1 VFVPRA
7 GAPLAEGWPT
17 ERLVFD
23 APVDPAAVPAEARL
37 LAEVQTFA
45 ARADDSSLEL
55 GVRPSTT
62 TIVTRR
68 RSLPS
73 GVRAVIR

>member
-1 VFVPRA
+1 V
-7 GAPLAEGWPT
+7 AEGWPT

-23 APVDPAAVPAEARL
+23 APVDPDAVPADARL

-45 ARADDSSLEL
+45 ARADDTSLEL
-55 GVRPSTT
+55 GVPPSTT

-68 RSLPS
+68 RSLPAEL
-73 GVRAVIR
+73 RTEMR

>member
-1 VFVPRA
+1 VPSA
-7 GAPLAEGWPT
+7 GALLAEGWPT

-23 APVDPAAVPAEARL
+23 APVDPAAAPADARL

-55 GVRPSTT
+55 GVPLSTT

-68 RSLPS
+68 RSLPA
-73 GVRAVIR
+73 GVRTEIR

>member
-1 VFVPRA
+1 
-7 GAPLAEGWPT
+7 
-17 ERLVFD
+17 VFD
-23 APVDPAAVPAEARL
+23 APVDRAAAEDRL

-55 GVRPSTT
+55 GVPPSTT

-68 RSLPS
+68 RSLPTE
-73 GVRAVIR
+73 VRTEIR

>member
-1 VFVPRA
+1 V
-7 GAPLAEGWPT
+7 PLAEGWPT

-23 APVDPAAVPAEARL
+23 APVDPAEAPADARL

-45 ARADDSSLEL
+45 ARADDTSLEL
-55 GVRPSTT
+55 GVPPSTT

-68 RSLPS
+68 RSLPA
-73 GVRAVIR
+73 GVRTEIR

>member
-1 VFVPRA
+1 M
-7 GAPLAEGWPT
+7 
-17 ERLVFD
+17 FD

-37 LAEVQTFA
+37 LAEAQTFA

-55 GVRPSTT
+55 GVPPSTT

-68 RSLPS
+68 RSLPA